1 MASTLCFFC
10 GRETWATA
18 GDPGLWPIYLGFPG
32 GNGASRCYCTHCVIL
47 RLESRDRAVRSAKQY
62 EVILEATKDAES
74 VGAQAAI
81 TWALTHYDNW
91 LHGSWDES
99 DVPEECDGRFEH
111 RVSGP
116 YGSSHVVDC
125 QHERWF
131 GTHIREAIA
140 VVKSI
145 FNSKGTR
152 GQ

>member
-1 MASTLCFFC
+1 LASTLCFFC
-10 GRETWATA
+10 GRETQATA

-62 EVILEATKDAES
+62 DVILEATKDAES

-99 DVPEECDGRFEH
+99 DVPEEQP
-111 RVSGP
+111 VSEP
-116 YGSSHVVDC
+116 L
-125 QHERWF
+125 F
-131 GTHIREAIA
+131 GTHIREAITTFR
-140 VVKSI
+140 S
-145 FNSKGTR
+145 FFR
-152 GQ
+152 RR